1 MKEKWFLGALVL
13 VVGVAIGAPLTVSAA
28 GPSDLA
34 GEMTQ
39 FDVALEIFKAV
50 DVNHG
55 SATAAQAMAV
65 LQARG
70 LVLQSWDGLNTVTMA
85 EVGRIMHQ
93 MGIEVEIS
101 NPSDVVDA
109 TDLERLLKTHQT
121 EIDMVSSDWG
131 NGGEF
136 LPSIVLGVGQ
146 RRIISSS
153 EF

>member
-1 MKEKWFLGALVL
+1 MKGKWFLGALVL
-13 VVGVAIGAPLTVSAA
+13 VVGAAIGTPLTVSAA

-55 SATAAQAMAV
+55 SATAAQAMAALQSRGVV
-65 LQARG
+65 LQT
-70 LVLQSWDGLNTVTMA
+70 WDGLNTVTMA

-93 MGIEVEIS
+93 MGIEVELS
-101 NPSDVVDA
+101 NPGDVVDA
-109 TDLERLLKTHQT
+109 TDLEQLLKTYRT
-121 EIDMVSSDWG
+121 EIGMVSSDWSDG
-131 NGGEF
+131 EEF
-136 LPSIVLGVGQ
+136 LPSVVLGIGD